1 MVRCVLRCGQNLRCV
16 CDVVNL
22 KIFWPLPGT
31 QHIQIILGVSG
42 LGRWGKRERKG
53 EFSGLLLLINTASF
67 SQIDQKTKKW
77 ALLQWQGAFE
87 PTRGGFLQRA
97 AWARN
102 HISGLEI
109 QIVASCTKILHS
121 SCPSMGHRPGS
132 KSVSFGTA
140 AHRGATLPRK
150 NRPLVEQRGSVE

>member
-1 MVRCVLRCGQNLRCV
+1 M
-16 CDVVNL
+16 
-22 KIFWPLPGT
+22 
-31 QHIQIILGVSG
+31 GVSG

-53 EFSGLLLLINTASF
+53 GFSGLLLLINTASF

-102 HISGLEI
+102 HIFWPRDPNSGLMYKNFTL
-109 QIVASCTKILHS
+109 QLPFYGASTGEQVRVLWNCGIAALHCLEKI
-121 SCPSMGHRPGS
+121 
-132 KSVSFGTA
+132 
-140 AHRGATLPRK
+140 AHL
-150 NRPLVEQRGSVE
+150 

>member
-1 MVRCVLRCGQNLRCV
+1 MV
-16 CDVVNL
+16 DL
-22 KIFWPLPGT
+22 KIFWPSLGT
-31 QHIQIILGVSG
+31 QQTQIILGVSG

-87 PTRGGFLQRA
+87 PTRGVFFRELPGPETTY
-97 AWARN
+97 
-102 HISGLEI
+102 SGLEI

-132 KSVSFGTA
+132 KSMSFGTA
-140 AHRGATLPRK
+140 ASRRNSGTLPRK